1 MKKDQKAAIDKRL
14 IYDVPA
20 LKWIRENKKRSRPL
34 SVYCVFWVL
43 VQEIVILCND
53 PKNYRK

>member
-20 LKWIRENKKRSRPL
+20 LKWIREDKKRSRL
-34 SVYCVFWVL
+34 IAVCCVFWVSL
-43 VQEIVILCND
+43 IVLKLFN
-53 PKNYRK
+53 